1 MNGHC
6 ILVLPVALFSLIK
19 REEDKQTSLTS
30 LCKYVANFEKTDS

>member
-19 REEDKQTSLTS
+19 REEDKQTSL
-30 LCKYVANFEKTDS
+30 CKYVANFEKTDS